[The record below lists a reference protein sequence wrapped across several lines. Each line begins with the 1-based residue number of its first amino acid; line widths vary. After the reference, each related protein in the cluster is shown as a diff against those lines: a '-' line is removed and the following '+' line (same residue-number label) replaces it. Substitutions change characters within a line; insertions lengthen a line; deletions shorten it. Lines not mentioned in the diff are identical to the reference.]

1 MKHLTQLTLTALAA
15 LSLSACGGGEM
26 DHSKMDDAKMDHS
39 TMDHSKMDQMKSMG
53 DTGHTTGIIVSVS
66 PDGKEA
72 TIDHQEIEGVGMSAM
87 TMGFGITSAVDLS
100 GLPKTTRSV
109 SWSRRAVME
118 ATVLRRSAT
127 QSLMAKTASM
137 QKWTIAVTDKL
148 GLRITSQAQFRGL
161 GRA

>member
-26 DHSKMDDAKMDHS
+26 DHSKMDDAKMDHSTMDHS

-72 TIDHQEIEGVGMSAM
+72 TIDHQEIEGVGMGAM

-100 GLPKTTRSV
+100 GFAKDDNV
-109 SWSRRAVME
+109 SFMVKKGRDGSY
-118 ATVLRRSAT
+118 
-127 QSLMAKTASM
+127 
-137 QKWTIAVTDKL
+137 
-148 GLRITSQAQFRGL
+148 RITAICNTDTNGKDCLDAKMDHSGH
-161 GRA
+161 

>member
-1 MKHLTQLTLTALAA
+1 MKHLTQLTFTALAA

-72 TIDHQEIEGVGMSAM
+72 TIDHQEIEGVGMGAM

-100 GLPKTTRSV
+100 GFAKDDNV
-109 SWSRRAVME
+109 SFMVKKGRDGSY
-118 ATVLRRSAT
+118 
-127 QSLMAKTASM
+127 
-137 QKWTIAVTDKL
+137 
-148 GLRITSQAQFRGL
+148 RITAICNTDTDGKDCLDAKMDHSGH
-161 GRA
+161 

>member
-1 MKHLTQLTLTALAA
+1 MKHLTKLTLTALAA

-87 TMGFGITSAVDLS
+87 TMGFGITSAVDLY
-100 GLPKTTRSV
+100 GFAKGDKV
-109 SWSRRAVME
+109 SFMVKKGRDGSYRI
-118 ATVLRRSAT
+118 
-127 QSLMAKTASM
+127 TAICN
-137 QKWTIAVTDKL
+137 TVTDGKDCL
-148 GLRITSQAQFRGL
+148 DAKMDHSGH
-161 GRA
+161 

>member
-1 MKHLTQLTLTALAA
+1 MKHLTQLTRTALAA

-26 DHSKMDDAKMDHS
+26 DHSKMDDAKMDHSTMDHS

-100 GLPKTTRSV
+100 GFAKGDKV
-109 SWSRRAVME
+109 SFMVKKGRDGSYRI
-118 ATVLRRSAT
+118 
-127 QSLMAKTASM
+127 TAICN
-137 QKWTIAVTDKL
+137 TVTDGKDCL
-148 GLRITSQAQFRGL
+148 DAKMDHSGH
-161 GRA
+161 

>member
-72 TIDHQEIEGVGMSAM
+72 TIDHQEIEGVGMGAM

-100 GLPKTTRSV
+100 GFAKDDNV
-109 SWSRRAVME
+109 SFMVKKGRDGSY
-118 ATVLRRSAT
+118 
-127 QSLMAKTASM
+127 
-137 QKWTIAVTDKL
+137 
-148 GLRITSQAQFRGL
+148 RITAICNTDTDGKDCLDAKMDHSGH
-161 GRA
+161 